1 MNEDQRELLIE
12 EICDQIVKN
21 MSSKELMQIVWD
33 RMSDELHE
41 LSEEDLD
48 LYAQDYGVEL

>member
-1 MNEDQRELLIE
+1 MSNDQRELLIE
-12 EICDQIVKN
+12 EVCDKIVGN
-21 MSSKELMQIVWD
+21 MTTKELMEIVWD
-33 RMSDELHE
+33 RMSEELHE

>member
-33 RMSDELHE
+33 RMSEELHE

>member
-1 MNEDQRELLIE
+1 MSEDQRELLIE

-33 RMSDELHE
+33 RMSEELHE

-48 LYAQDYGVEL
+48 LYAQDYGVEM